1 MYTLPKRSSKSDRQD
16 QLVNVS
22 MQIIKDEGYEALT
35 RGSVAK
41 MAGIAPTSVTAI
53 FGGLDGLREA
63 VVQFAIT
70 ELCDNIEDELMLQ
83 IVVDGLVRG
92 YDSAKNAPKYIR
104 QAAAN
109 SVM

>member
-1 MYTLPKRSSKSDRQD
+1 MYTLPKRSSKSDRQK
-16 QLVNVS
+16 QLINIS
-22 MQIIKDEGYEALT
+22 MQIIKDDGYEALT

-41 MAGIAPTSVTAI
+41 MAGIVPTSVTAI
-53 FGGLDGLREA
+53 FGSLDGLREA
-63 VVQFAIT
+63 VVQFAID
-70 ELCDNIEDELMLQ
+70 ELCDNIDDKLMLQ

-92 YDSAKNAPKYIR
+92 YPVAKLAPKYIR